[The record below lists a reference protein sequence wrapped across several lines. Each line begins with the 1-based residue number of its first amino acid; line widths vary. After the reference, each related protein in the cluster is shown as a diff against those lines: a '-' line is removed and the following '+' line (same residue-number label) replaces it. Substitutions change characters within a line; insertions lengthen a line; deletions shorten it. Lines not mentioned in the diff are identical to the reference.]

1 VEENMSKKLVP
12 VGLSNRHCHL
22 SQADIDVLFGEG
34 YELTNFKDLKQPGQ
48 YACEEK
54 IQVVG
59 PRGSLTMRV
68 LGPARKQSQ
77 VEISLTD
84 GFALGV
90 QPPVR
95 QSGDLAGSPG
105 CKLVGPKGEVEI
117 SEGVIAASRHI
128 HMHTSDGEK
137 FGVNDRDVVS
147 VEFGGERGV
156 VFHNVLCRV
165 NEAFALEF
173 HVDIDEGNA
182 AGLKNGDE
190 VEIIS

>member
-1 VEENMSKKLVP
+1 MSKKLVP

-34 YELTNFKDLKQPGQ
+34 YQLTNMKDLKQPGQ

-54 IQVVG
+54 ITVVG
-59 PRGSLTMRV
+59 PKGSLTMRV

-77 VEISLTD
+77 IEISLTD

-90 QPPVR
+90 KPPVR

-105 CKLVGPKGEVEI
+105 AKLVGPKGEVEI
-117 SEGVIAASRHI
+117 NEGIIAAARHI
-128 HMHTSDGEK
+128 HMHTTDGER
-137 FGVNDRDVVS
+137 FGIKDKELVS

-156 VFHNVLCRV
+156 VFKNVLARV
-165 NEAFALEF
+165 HPEFALEF